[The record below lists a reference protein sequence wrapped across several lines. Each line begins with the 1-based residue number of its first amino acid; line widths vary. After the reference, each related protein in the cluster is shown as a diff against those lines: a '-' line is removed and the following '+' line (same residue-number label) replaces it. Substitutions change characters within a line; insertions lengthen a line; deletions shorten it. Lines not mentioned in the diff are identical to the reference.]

1 MAFLKPGEV
10 CLRMKLS
17 LLSPFSPR
25 FVVAFVLG
33 VTVVSLVS
41 VSRDVSQRLEGLR
54 KVESDR
60 AGREAARLL
69 PDLGALIAAGD
80 IAGQRDLLERSTVQ
94 SGAVGAVAV
103 DLKDDR
109 ATPTSGMTAALID
122 RSREAAHAAQGK
134 PRTQYL
140 TAGALNVQL
149 TTHPISRA
157 GVPMGTLVLLRDTG
171 AIASAWWTYWRGAL
185 AGLVVQVLAIVVLTL
200 LLLRWSLAAPLARMA
215 RWMRDLRVGSPN
227 QQPVPLAGG
236 IFQPLAREVVQLA
249 SSLQVARASAREEAR
264 LRDAAE
270 SRWTPERLRVHVR
283 SKLGQRPLFVISNR
297 EPYIHMR
304 ENGAIKARQPASGL
318 VTALEPILLACD
330 GTWIAH
336 GSGDADR
343 ATVDAANRLRVP
355 QDQPE
360 YTLRRVW
367 LTQEDEDG
375 YYYGFSNE
383 GLWPLCHIAH
393 TRPLFRAADWASY
406 QTVNHKFALATLE
419 ELEGTESPI
428 VLVQDYH
435 FALLPGLI
443 KAERPD
449 AQIAVFWHI
458 PWPNPEAF
466 GICPW
471 QAELLDGLLSADL
484 VGFHTQAHCNN
495 FLETVDRALES
506 QIDWENFTVRRH
518 KHLTRVRPFPISVDV
533 PDVPVPEPDALTQP
547 ARRVALLS
555 ELGVSSS
562 YLGVGVDRV
571 DYTKGIVERF
581 HGIERF
587 LETRPDY
594 VGHFTFA
601 QIAAPSRS
609 RIQRYHDLEVEITNE
624 AARINRRFETG
635 NWKPIV
641 LLRRHHDHQEITR
654 YYRAADLCF
663 VTSLHDGMN
672 LVAKEFVA
680 AREDSDGVL
689 ILSRFA
695 GASGELRDALIVN
708 PYDTDELAAALHRA
722 LVMPEAEREARMTRM
737 RRSVREHNVYRWAGT
752 LTSTLASIGPQA

>member
-1 MAFLKPGEV
+1 
-10 CLRMKLS
+10 MKLS

-25 FVVAFVLG
+25 FVAAFVLG
-33 VTVVSLVS
+33 VTVVSLIS
-41 VSRDVSQRLEGLR
+41 ASRDVSTRLDGLR
-54 KVESDR
+54 QVERDR
-60 AGREAARLL
+60 AGREAARVST
-69 PDLGALIAAGD
+69 DLGAFIAAGD
-80 IAGQRDLLERSTVQ
+80 TKGQRDLLERSIVQ
-94 SGAVGAVAV
+94 SGAIGAVAIDV
-103 DLKDDR
+103 KDER
-109 ATPTSGMTAALID
+109 TTPTSGLPAALIE
-122 RSREAAHAAQGK
+122 RSREVARAAAGK
-134 PRTQYL
+134 PQTEYL
-140 TAGALNVQL
+140 QAGALDVQL

-157 GVPMGTLVLLRDTG
+157 GVPMGTLVLVRDTSP
-171 AIASAWWTYWRGAL
+171 IAGAWWTNWRSAIF
-185 AGLVVQVLAIVVLTL
+185 GLIVQVLAIVALTL
-200 LLLRWSLAAPLARMA
+200 LLLRWALAAPMARMA
-215 RWMRDLRVGSPN
+215 RWMRDLRVGSAT
-227 QQPVPLAGG
+227 QQPVPLAAG
-236 IFQPLAREVVQLA
+236 IFQPLAREMVQLA

-270 SRWTPERLRVHVR
+270 SRWTPDRLRVHVR

-304 ENGAIKARQPASGL
+304 QNGSIKTLQPASGL

-343 ATVDAANRLRVP
+343 ATVDADNRLRVP

-367 LTQEDEDG
+367 LTQADEDG

-393 TRPLFRAADWASY
+393 TRPVFRAGDWASY
-406 QTVNHKFALATLE
+406 QRVNEKFAQATLE
-419 ELEGTESPI
+419 ELRGTESPI

-435 FALLPGLI
+435 FALLSALI

-471 QAELLDGLLSADL
+471 QAELLDGLLGADL

-533 PDVPVPEPDALTQP
+533 PEESAAAPDGPTQP
-547 ARRVALLS
+547 ERRVALLA

-609 RIQRYHDLEVEITNE
+609 RIQRYHDLEVQITNE
-624 AARINRRFETG
+624 ANRINRRFETSS
-635 NWKPIV
+635 WRPIV
-641 LLRRHHDHQEITR
+641 LLTRHHDHQEILR
-654 YYRAADLCF
+654 YYRAADLCL

-680 AREDSDGVL
+680 SREDDDGVL

-695 GASGELRDALIVN
+695 GASGELKDALIVN
-708 PYDTDELAAALHRA
+708 PYDTDELAESLYRA
-722 LVMPEAEREARMTRM
+722 LTMPEAERAARMARM
-737 RRSVREHNVYRWAGT
+737 RRTIREHNVYRWAGT

>member
-1 MAFLKPGEV
+1 
-10 CLRMKLS
+10 MKLS
-17 LLSPFSPR
+17 LISPFSPR
-25 FVVAFVLG
+25 FVAAFVVG
-33 VTVVSLVS
+33 VTVVSLIS
-41 VSRDVSQRLEGLR
+41 ASRDVSVRLDALR
-54 KVESDR
+54 RVEWDR
-60 AGREAARLL
+60 AGREAGRLA
-69 PDLGALIAAGD
+69 PDLGALIAGGD
-80 IAGQRDLLERSTVQ
+80 TRGQRDLLERSIVQ
-94 SGAVGAVAV
+94 SGSLGAVAV
-103 DLKDDR
+103 DVKDDR
-109 ATPTSGMTAALID
+109 TASTSGMPDALIE
-122 RSREAAHAAQGK
+122 RSLEAARAAEGK
-134 PRTQYL
+134 PQTEYASVGDL
-140 TAGALNVQL
+140 DVQI

-157 GVPMGTLVLLRDTG
+157 GVPMGTLVLARDAG
-171 AIASAWWTYWRGAL
+171 AISSAWWAYWRGAIV
-185 AGLVVQVLAIVVLTL
+185 GVIIQVGAIVGLTL
-200 LLLRWSLAAPLARMA
+200 LLLRWGLVAPMTRMA
-215 RWMRDLRVGSPN
+215 RWMRDLRVGSPTD
-227 QQPVPLAGG
+227 QPVPLAAG
-236 IFQPLAREVVQLA
+236 IFQPLAREMVQLA

-264 LRDAAE
+264 LREAAE
-270 SRWTPERLRVHVR
+270 SRWTPDRLRVHVR
-283 SKLGQRPLFVISNR
+283 SKLGQRPLYVISNR

-304 ENGAIKARQPASGL
+304 ENGSIKTLQPASGL

-336 GSGDADR
+336 GSGDADHV
-343 ATVDAANRLRVP
+343 TVDVNNRLRVP

-367 LTQEDEDG
+367 LTEEEEDG

-393 TRPLFRAADWASY
+393 TRPLFRAADWAAY
-406 QTVNHKFALATLE
+406 QAVNRKFATATLQ
-419 ELEGTESPI
+419 ELEGTDSPI

-435 FALLPGLI
+435 FALLPALI

-471 QAELLDGLLSADL
+471 QAELLDGLLGADL

-506 QIDWENFTVRRH
+506 QIDWEDFAVRRQN
-518 KHLTRVRPFPISVDV
+518 HLTRVRPFPISVDLK
-533 PDVPVPEPDALTQP
+533 ESTSAERDALTQP
-547 ARRVALLS
+547 QRRVALLA
-555 ELGVSSS
+555 ELGVSAS
-562 YLGVGVDRV
+562 YLGVGVDRI

-587 LETRPDY
+587 FELHPDY

-624 AARINRRFETG
+624 ADRINRRFGTAT
-635 NWKPIV
+635 WRPI
-641 LLRRHHDHQEITR
+641 LLLKRHHAHEEITKF
-654 YYRAADLCF
+654 YRAADLCL

-680 AREDSDGVL
+680 SREDGDGVL

-695 GASGELRDALIVN
+695 GASGELKEALIVN
-708 PYDTDELAAALHRA
+708 PYDTDELATSLHRA
-722 LVMPEAEREARMTRM
+722 LTMPEAKRTERMTRM
-737 RRSVREHNVYRWAGT
+737 RRTVHEHNVYRWAGT
-752 LTSTLASIGPQA
+752 LTSTLASIGPHA

>member
-1 MAFLKPGEV
+1 
-10 CLRMKLS
+10 MKLS

-25 FVVAFVLG
+25 FVAAFVVG
-33 VTVVSLVS
+33 VTVVSLIS
-41 VSRDVSQRLEGLR
+41 ASRDVSVRLDGLR
-54 KVESDR
+54 RVEWDR
-60 AGREAARLL
+60 AGREAGRLT
-69 PDLGALIAAGD
+69 PDLGALIAGGD
-80 IAGQRDLLERSTVQ
+80 LRGQRDLLERSIVQ
-94 SGAVGAVAV
+94 SGALGAVAV

-109 ATPTSGMTAALID
+109 SAATSGMPDALIE
-122 RSREAAHAAQGK
+122 RSRQAARSAAGK
-134 PRTQYL
+134 QQTEYVSAADL
-140 TAGALNVQL
+140 DVQL

-157 GVPMGTLVLLRDTG
+157 GVPMGTLVLARD
-171 AIASAWWTYWRGAL
+171 ASAISNGWWTFWRGAIV
-185 AGLVVQVLAIVVLTL
+185 GVIVQVVAIVGLTL
-200 LLLRWSLAAPLARMA
+200 LLLRWGLAAAMARMA
-215 RWMRDLRVGSPN
+215 RWMRDLRVGSTTH
-227 QQPVPLAGG
+227 QPLPIAAG
-236 IFQPLAREVVQLA
+236 IFQPLAREMVQLA

-264 LRDAAE
+264 LRDAGE
-270 SRWTPERLRVHVR
+270 SRWTPDRLRVHVR
-283 SKLGQRPLFVISNR
+283 SKLGQRPIFVISNR
-297 EPYIHMR
+297 EPYIHIR
-304 ENGAIKARQPASGL
+304 ENGAIKTLQPASGL

-336 GSGDADR
+336 GSGDADH
-343 ATVDAANRLRVP
+343 ATVDVNNRLRVP

-367 LTQEDEDG
+367 LTEDEEAG

-393 TRPLFRAADWASY
+393 TRPLFRAADWSSY
-406 QTVNHKFALATLE
+406 QKVNQKFATAALQ

-435 FALLPGLI
+435 FALLPALI
-443 KAERPD
+443 KAKRPD

-471 QAELLDGLLSADL
+471 QAELLDGLLGADL

-506 QIDWENFTVRRH
+506 QIDWEDFAVRRQN
-518 KHLTRVRPFPISVDV
+518 HLTRVRPFPISVDYTE
-533 PDVPVPEPDALTQP
+533 DTVPERGAPTQP
-547 ARRVALLS
+547 DRRVALLS
-555 ELGVSSS
+555 ELGISSS
-562 YLGVGVDRV
+562 YLGVGVDRI

-587 LETRPDY
+587 FETQPDY

-624 AARINRRFETG
+624 AERINRRFGTAT
-635 NWKPIV
+635 WRPI
-641 LLRRHHDHQEITR
+641 LLLKRHHAHEEITKF
-654 YYRAADLCF
+654 YRAADLCL

-680 AREDSDGVL
+680 SREDSDGVL

-695 GASGELRDALIVN
+695 GASGELKEALIVN
-708 PYDTDELAAALHRA
+708 PYDTDELASALHSA
-722 LVMPEAEREARMTRM
+722 LTMSEAERVARMTRL
-737 RRSVREHNVYRWAGT
+737 RRTVREHNVYRWAGT
-752 LTSTLASIGPQA
+752 LTSTLASIGPHA